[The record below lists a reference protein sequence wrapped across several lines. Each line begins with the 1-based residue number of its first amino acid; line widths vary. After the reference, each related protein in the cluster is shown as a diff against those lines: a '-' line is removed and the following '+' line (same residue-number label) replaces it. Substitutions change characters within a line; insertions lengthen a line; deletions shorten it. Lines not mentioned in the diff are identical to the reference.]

1 MLKIHRIRIVVLGF
15 AVLASG
21 CITTGQDRVAILEG
35 HIASA
40 EKRIAQ
46 LEKELGGGPSSFE
59 QDLGRSS
66 MQSRFAETRV
76 KLDELNSKIQALNGK
91 VEEVGFQ
98 VDRKLADTE
107 SKVAKTDEMIA
118 YNEQRIARLE
128 AHLKLQPMPMSRGM
142 QINPPGSLVTPPPG
156 TSPASPPGS
165 PPMASTPGPGSIA
178 AKPASTEGLSE
189 NKLYENGKQAFDQG
203 NFEAARNF
211 FERLIKQ
218 HPQSENADNA
228 QFWIAESYY
237 KQAWFEKSALEY
249 QKVIENYPKGN
260 KLQAALLKQ
269 GLSFLNMGD
278 KQNAK
283 IILKQLAD
291 QYPQSPEA
299 DIARARL
306 KNL

>member
-1 MLKIHRIRIVVLGF
+1 MRKINKIRIFVLGF

-46 LEKELGGGPSSFE
+46 LEKELGGGPSGFE
-59 QDLGRSS
+59 QDLGRSN

-76 KLDELNSKIQALNGK
+76 KFDELNGRIQALNGR
-91 VEEVGFQ
+91 VEEIGFQ
-98 VDRKLADTE
+98 VDRKIADTE

-128 AHLKLQPMPMSRGM
+128 AHLKLQPMSRGM
-142 QINPPGSLVTPPPG
+142 QATSPGSIVGPPPGSSMSPPPG
-156 TSPASPPGS
+156 GAMASPSGNISAP
-165 PPMASTPGPGSIA
+165 T
-178 AKPASTEGLSE
+178 KPAASEELSE
-189 NKLYENGKQAFDQG
+189 NKLYETGKQAFDQG

-249 QKVIENYPKGN
+249 QKVIDNYPKGN
-260 KLQAALLKQ
+260 KIQASLLKQ

-278 KQNAK
+278 KQNAR

-299 DIARARL
+299 EIARARL
-306 KNL
+306 KSL